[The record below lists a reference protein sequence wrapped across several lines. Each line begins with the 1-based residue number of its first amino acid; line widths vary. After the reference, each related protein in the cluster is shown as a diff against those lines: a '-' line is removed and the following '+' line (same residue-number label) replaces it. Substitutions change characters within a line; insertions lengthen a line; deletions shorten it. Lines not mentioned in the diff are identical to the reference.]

1 MQTLKIF
8 YNFDWTMI
16 STLELEIMTLIF
28 LEDRVFGTGT

>member
-8 YNFDWTMI
+8 YDYDWTMI
-16 STLELEIMTLIF
+16 FELEKMTLIF

>member
-8 YNFDWTMI
+8 YNFDWIMI
-16 STLELEIMTLIF
+16 LPLELEKMALIF